1 MVQWVLNRIL
11 LEFGFSRMQETPRT
25 HLNISSSPDHFPD
38 DSSEISR
45 QKTIDV
51 MAGKCKKMPKQ
62 LREWDAYHEL
72 KKEIEDFQTVQDL
85 HFKFRS

>member
-1 MVQWVLNRIL
+1 MVDTIAEWKDFLWLDVPEQ
-11 LEFGFSRMQETPRT
+11 METM
-25 HLNISSSPDHFPD
+25 
-38 DSSEISR
+38 